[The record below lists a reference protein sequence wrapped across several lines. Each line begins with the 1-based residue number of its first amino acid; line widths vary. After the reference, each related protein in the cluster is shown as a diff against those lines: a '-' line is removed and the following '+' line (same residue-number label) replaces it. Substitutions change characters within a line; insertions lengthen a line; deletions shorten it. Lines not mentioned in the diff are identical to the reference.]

1 MRFSTAMAALC
12 LAFALTGCASKPK
25 PAPEPDMSELVIIN
39 KTLPAEL
46 VGQPGVVL
54 PKVKKGGGEQ

>member
-1 MRFSTAMAALC
+1 MRFSTAVAALC
-12 LAFALTGCASKPK
+12 LGLALTGCASKPK

-46 VGQPGVVL
+46 VGQPGVAL
-54 PKVKKGGGEQ
+54 PKAKKEGSE